1 MKTFGEFQE
10 AAAAVK
16 ALPTIVKA
24 FTKVAP
30 MVAPKLQTF
39 AKFSTAVPVGLA
51 GAAML
56 QAKKGRPE
64 GGAAERYK
72 KKNPNKKRK
81 LSRMAEKQIEIENR
95 RGEQVTNIDPFKG
108 MIKPKPGEVRKTE
121 ALIRKHEKLNKIIKP
136 KEGDITKEKELLKQ
150 KQKEITQP
158 KTNEKK
164 EASKTVK
171 DYLKARKKEGETAYR
186 IKQDAEI
193 ADKGPGDLLPT
204 ARKRLLDRLLSKNKN
219 SIPEEAAIV
228 NSLGRGKIA
237 GTVEAGDDPPVKKN
251 KRGSGM
257 KNRKK
262 KKYAYGGR
270 GSRKMW
276 MT

>member
-10 AAAAVK
+10 AVAAVK

-39 AKFSTAVPVGLA
+39 AKFSTAIPVGLA
-51 GAAML
+51 SAAML

-81 LSRMAEKQIEIENR
+81 LSRIQQKMIDMENK
-95 RGEQVTNIDPFKG
+95 RGEQLSKIDPYKG
-108 MIKPKPGEVRKTE
+108 MIKPKPGEARKTE
-121 ALIRKHEKLNKIIKP
+121 ELIRKHEKFNKIIKP

-171 DYLKARKKEGETAYR
+171 DYLKARKKEGETAYK

-204 ARKRLLDRLLSKNKN
+204 ARKRYLDRLLSKNKKN
-219 SIPEEAAIV
+219 NIPEEAIA
-228 NSLGRGKIA
+228 NSIGGGQIA
-237 GTVEAGDDPPVKKN
+237 GTVEAGDDPP
-251 KRGSGM
+251 
-257 KNRKK
+257 KK
-262 KKYAYGGR
+262 KKKKKTYAYGGR

-276 MT
+276 MNNK

>member
-1 MKTFGEFQE
+1 VKTFGEFQE
-10 AAAAVK
+10 AVAAVK

-72 KKNPNKKRK
+72 RKNPNKKRK
-81 LSRMAEKQIEIENR
+81 LSRMAEKQIEIENK

-204 ARKRLLDRLLSKNKN
+204 ARKRYLDRLLSKNKN
-219 SIPEEAAIV
+219 SIPEEAMAPT
-228 NSLGRGKIA
+228 NSVGGGQIA
-237 GTVEAGDDPPVKKN
+237 GTVEAGDDPP
-251 KRGSGM
+251 
-257 KNRKK
+257 KK
-262 KKYAYGGR
+262 KKKKKTYAYGGR

-276 MT
+276 MNNK